1 MLTAGVVP
9 EERALFFISTHV
21 KGVHVGDRRF
31 TDQIKAD
38 VAFIVVAEAMGM
50 PESAQNECRSGRAGE
65 IDPEEFADR

>member
-1 MLTAGVVP
+1 MRQILDGWEGPDVEVILTAGVVP

-50 PESAQNECRSGRAGE
+50 PGRE
-65 IDPEEFADR
+65 